1 MTMKF
6 PFQIIDLTH
15 PVSPDSP
22 GWDLDCGFIHSN
34 FIDYE
39 DCTSEIKF
47 RVQQIHSPLGIG
59 THMDAPAHCIPGA
72 ASITDSYLHRNYL
85 LTQSVLI
92 NVSHQTDE
100 HYQITKQDIL
110 DFEARY
116 GRLKK
121 NVFVLFYTG
130 WEKHWPN
137 PDKYRNNLVFPSI
150 SAHAA
155 QLLLERNIA
164 GIGIDTLSPDTADS
178 GYPVH
183 QLLLQAGKYI
193 IENVANANSL
203 PPIGAWTLA
212 LPWKIINATE
222 SPVQLIGLV

>member
-22 GWDLDCGFIHSN
+22 GWDLDCGFNHSN

-72 ASITDSYLHRNYL
+72 ASITDLDLHRNYL
-85 LTQSVLI
+85 LTQCVLI

-116 GRLKK
+116 VRLKK
-121 NVFVLFYTG
+121 MRLCFFILAG
-130 WEKHWPN
+130 
-137 PDKYRNNLVFPSI
+137 
-150 SAHAA
+150 
-155 QLLLERNIA
+155 RNIGLIPTNIA
-164 GIGIDTLSPDTADS
+164 TIWFF
-178 GYPVH
+178 
-183 QLLLQAGKYI
+183 QALVSTQPNYCLKEI
-193 IENVANANSL
+193 L
-203 PPIGAWTLA
+203 LA
-212 LPWKIINATE
+212 L
-222 SPVQLIGLV
+222 G